1 LLGGVRGR
9 ILWLHG
15 YLCFA
20 ISLRN
25 IILYLFFSSFRCGFI
40 SFSMFLNIGVAF
52 SCLAAASRYASDSA
66 ILYFLFISLA
76 LRVIILFSTIF
87 MFLWEY
93 SRLKSFSA
101 FVTAVFSFNPDCL

>member
-1 LLGGVRGR
+1 MVT
-9 ILWLHG
+9 
-15 YLCFA
+15 YVFA

-40 SFSMFLNIGVAF
+40 SFLMFLNIGVAF

-66 ILYFLFISLA
+66 MLYFLFISPA
-76 LRVIILFSTIF
+76 LRAIILLSTTF

-101 FVTAVFSFNPDCL
+101 LVIAVFSFNPDCL